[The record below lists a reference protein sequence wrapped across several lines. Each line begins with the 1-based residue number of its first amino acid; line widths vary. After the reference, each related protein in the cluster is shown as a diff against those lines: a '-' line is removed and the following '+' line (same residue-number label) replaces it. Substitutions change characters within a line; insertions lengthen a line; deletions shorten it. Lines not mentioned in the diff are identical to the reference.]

1 MSRKR
6 RLILLLDGTWNDAD
20 IGDKDTNIVRL
31 RDILAHGLSALYHTP
46 ISIEEVIGNDS
57 LAAELGIRSHGA
69 FDYLFFYERGVGT
82 GPGVDRLTGGGL
94 GWGLGQNIRRAY
106 KFLSRNYLPG
116 AEIFIF
122 GFSRGAYTARSL
134 VGYLGSSGL
143 LKAEHCNDE
152 LEYMAWS
159 NYRTVPNDRMPATR
173 KHLEPYVHSFGEFR
187 VACLGLFDT
196 VGALGIPTTVLWRL
210 NRKYYE
216 FHDVELSPIV
226 RLNLHALAIDEHR
239 EPFAAS
245 VWRQSRFRWSNSVT
259 EQTWFPG
266 VHADVGGGYI
276 SSDHRTAAARDLD
289 EVALDW
295 MIKRVRHYYPDL
307 PSLDAAFPFFPSL
320 SGQYE
325 FGRQHDSRTW
335 QYRCSGWALRAIGNK
350 RPRVTGRERIV
361 SYDRSETVVG
371 ESIHISALER
381 LGCDAPYRSWT
392 NKVPYLPRNLIE
404 ALPNLYGRY
413 CEPQTQSWPPDA
425 LTVTLWDGEV
435 VHESR
440 SAIESRSVV
449 QETIIKACQRL
460 MCHDKLPQDIHL

>member
-1 MSRKR
+1 MPGDAWRNVLGARLMSRKR

-46 ISIEEVIGNDS
+46 LSIEEVIGNDS

-173 KHLEPYVHSFGEFR
+173 
-187 VACLGLFDT
+187 
-196 VGALGIPTTVLWRL
+196 
-210 NRKYYE
+210 
-216 FHDVELSPIV
+216 LSARII
-226 RLNLHALAIDEHR
+226 HE
-239 EPFAAS
+239 S
-245 VWRQSRFRWSNSVT
+245 
-259 EQTWFPG
+259 QTRPW
-266 VHADVGGGYI
+266 
-276 SSDHRTAAARDLD
+276 
-289 EVALDW
+289 
-295 MIKRVRHYYPDL
+295 
-307 PSLDAAFPFFPSL
+307 
-320 SGQYE
+320 
-325 FGRQHDSRTW
+325 DS
-335 QYRCSGWALRAIGNK
+335 
-350 RPRVTGRERIV
+350 
-361 SYDRSETVVG
+361 
-371 ESIHISALER
+371 
-381 LGCDAPYRSWT
+381 
-392 NKVPYLPRNLIE
+392 
-404 ALPNLYGRY
+404 LPNVL
-413 CEPQTQSWPPDA
+413 
-425 LTVTLWDGEV
+425 
-435 VHESR
+435 
-440 SAIESRSVV
+440 
-449 QETIIKACQRL
+449 
-460 MCHDKLPQDIHL
+460 